1 MEIVYHIG
9 AHETDENRLLKCLL
23 KNRDTLTEQRIAVP
37 NPGGYRKLLRELLSN
52 QASPETQHMGRD
64 EVIEAILG
72 HQDAERVVMSN
83 PNFCC
88 INARIFEGG
97 QFYKLGPPRV
107 AALGELFAE
116 DQLELHLAIRN
127 PASFIPAVLSSLPD
141 NARDHLVAELDPF
154 DIRWSDVITRLREAC
169 PRAELTVWC
178 NEDTPLIWSQ
188 LISEISGS
196 EFNTPIIGGFDL
208 LAEIMTEEG
217 FSRFL
222 KYLESHPPQTEVQ
235 KRRIIAAFLDKFALL
250 EELEEELD
258 MPGWTD
264 ETVDALTDAYEEDL
278 YAIDRIHGV
287 TLITP

>member
-222 KYLESHPPQTEVQ
+222 KYLEATHRRPKFKNAGSSRPFLTSSPCLRNWKKSSICPAGQT
-235 KRRIIAAFLDKFALL
+235 R
-250 EELEEELD
+250 
-258 MPGWTD
+258 P
-264 ETVDALTDAYEEDL
+264 
-278 YAIDRIHGV
+278 
-287 TLITP
+287 